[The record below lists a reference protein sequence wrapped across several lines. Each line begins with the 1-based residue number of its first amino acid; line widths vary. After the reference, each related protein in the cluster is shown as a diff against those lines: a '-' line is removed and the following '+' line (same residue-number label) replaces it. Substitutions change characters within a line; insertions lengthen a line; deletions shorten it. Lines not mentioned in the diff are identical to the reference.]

1 MCEKER
7 KGVQKEDSPK
17 RSIPLKPSPQFQ
29 GEALKRCDERHAP
42 LLSVTSVT
50 QGVTGVTPPTPI
62 FLPLTR
68 VTEALL
74 PYFSA

>member
-17 RSIPLKPSPQFQ
+17 RSIPLKPSPQLQ
-29 GEALKRCDERHAP
+29 GEALKRCDDRHTRRDERHAP

-50 QGVTGVTPPTPI
+50 QGVTDVTPHSYI
-62 FLPLTR
+62 FGFD
-68 VTEALL
+68 A
-74 PYFSA
+74 